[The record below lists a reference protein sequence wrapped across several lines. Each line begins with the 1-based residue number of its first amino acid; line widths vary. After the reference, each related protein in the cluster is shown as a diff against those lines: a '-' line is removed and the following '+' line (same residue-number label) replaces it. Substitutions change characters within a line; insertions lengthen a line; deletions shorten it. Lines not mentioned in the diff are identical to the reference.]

1 MIHLAAFLL
10 AFVIAATVPA
20 VLITLA
26 LIPWRRLPDE
36 PWTERARRFNSI
48 RVGHASWLLVLP
60 FAAMIGRLWFMPTA
74 SLPAILVGV
83 VLGSTLASWP
93 MDRALFP
100 TYRIRNWLAS
110 TVVLSLMQLGW
121 VFLAL
126 LFALLMPDTLSFA
139 QLGWVIGFLVATGS
153 LSAGLIYYLLVIVGA
168 LKPAGER
175 LTRLV
180 QACAAEAGIPVKS
193 VWEIS
198 TPAGYAAA
206 LVVQRA
212 LVFST
217 ATAAEHDDEELRA
230 ICRHE
235 LAHLKEG
242 PGLIA
247 LRVAQ
252 LPVTMLP
259 FIFIPTAMTAL
270 GPLGI
275 LVPLLVW
282 ILLQRLFA
290 RISLRLE
297 KRADDAARQGTESPA
312 YARALER
319 LHRRNLMP
327 AVLAPNTARTHPD
340 LYDRMIAAGV
350 TPDSP
355 RPAPPEK
362 HHWLPVSAQLLG
374 GATMLG
380 WLLYWD

>member
-1 MIHLAAFLL
+1 MIHLASFLL
-10 AFVIAATVPA
+10 AFLFAATVPA
-20 VLITLA
+20 LLATLA
-26 LIPWRRLPDE
+26 LIPWRRLSEE

-48 RVGHASWLLVLP
+48 RIGHASWLLVLP
-60 FAAMIGRLWFMPTA
+60 FTAMVGRLWFIPAA
-74 SLPAILVGV
+74 SLPAILVGI
-83 VLGSTLASWP
+83 VLGSTLSSWP

-100 TYRIRNWLAS
+100 SYRIRNWLAS
-110 TVVLSLMQLGW
+110 SVVLSLMQLGW

-126 LFALLMPDTLSFA
+126 LFALLMPDTPSLA
-139 QLGWVIGFLVATGS
+139 QLGWVIGFLAATGA
-153 LSAGLIYYLLVIVGA
+153 LSGGLIYRLLVTLGS

-180 QACAAEAGIPVKS
+180 QECAAEAGIPVKS

-259 FIFIPTAMTAL
+259 FIFIPTAMTTL

-275 LVPLLVW
+275 LVPLLIW
-282 ILLQRLFA
+282 ILLQRMFA

-297 KRADDAARQGTESPA
+297 KRADAAVHHGAESPA

-319 LHRRNLMP
+319 LHRRNLLP
-327 AVLAPNTARTHPD
+327 AVLAPKAARTHPD

-350 TPDSP
+350 TPGYP
-355 RPAPPEK
+355 RPAPPPQ
-362 HHWLPVSAQLLG
+362 HHWLAVSAQLLG